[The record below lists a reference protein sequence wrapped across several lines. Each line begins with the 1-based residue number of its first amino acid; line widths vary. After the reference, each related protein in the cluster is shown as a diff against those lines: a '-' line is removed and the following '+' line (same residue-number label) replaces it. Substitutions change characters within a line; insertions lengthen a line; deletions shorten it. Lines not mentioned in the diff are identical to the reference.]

1 MAEAQQQVVNIP
13 RALPDE
19 IRVSAQMTP
28 NEMRQLKRVTGQSLQ
43 DLLGGD
49 PNDMDKA
56 PDRLQAL
63 AWIALRRAGHDHVTW
78 DEAGNVAAIVDE
90 PEPDPTP
97 TGS

>member
-1 MAEAQQQVVNIP
+1 MAEAQQVVNLP
-13 RALPDE
+13 RQLPSE

-28 NEMRQLKRVTGQSLQ
+28 NEMRQLKGVTGQSLQ

-63 AWIALRRAGHDHVTW
+63 AWVALRRAGHDVTW
-78 DEAGNVAAIVDE
+78 EQAGDVSAIVDE

>member
-1 MAEAQQQVVNIP
+1 MAEAQQVVNLP
-13 RALPDE
+13 RQLPTE

-28 NEMRQLKRVTGQSLQ
+28 NEMRQLKAITGRPLQ

-49 PNDMDKA
+49 PEDMDKA

-63 AWIALRRAGHDHVTW
+63 AWVALRRAGHDVTW
-78 DEAGNVAAIVDE
+78 DQAGDVAAIVDE